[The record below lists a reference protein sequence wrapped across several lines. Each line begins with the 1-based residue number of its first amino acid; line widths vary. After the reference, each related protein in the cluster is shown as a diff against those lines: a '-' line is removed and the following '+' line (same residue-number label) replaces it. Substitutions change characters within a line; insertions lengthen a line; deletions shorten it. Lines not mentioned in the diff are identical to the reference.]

1 MTDMLDVNFNRNCSD
16 RLKQKYIEANTNEN
30 TDMHLHIP
38 ILSMIASRGNSVLE
52 LGVRDIQSTW
62 GFLSGLSRESFGY
75 YIIKNPHKLDFISQR
90 RLVSVDLF
98 DPADQGADINEVYD
112 IAKENDVEF
121 EFIKGNTLDIELDG
135 NFDCIFF
142 DTDHTYEQL
151 SAEIKK
157 YGPKANNWLIFHDTS
172 RFGKVLIPAIN
183 EFLEENKE
191 WIIVPNMS
199 TNQCNGLTVLAK
211 STLKQWE
218 GFTGHSYKDFCGI
231 AL

>member
-16 RLKQKYIEANTNEN
+16 RLKQKYNETSTNEN
-30 TDMHLHIP
+30 TDMYLHIP

-75 YIIKNPHKLDFISQR
+75 YIIKNPHKLEFISQR

-112 IAKENDVEF
+112 IAKENDVDF
-121 EFIKGNTLDIELDG
+121 KFIKGNTLDIELEES
-135 NFDCIFF
+135 FDCIFF

-157 YGPKANNWLIFHDTS
+157 YSPKATNWLIFHDTS

-199 TNQCNGLTVLAK
+199 TNQCKGLTVLAK
-211 STLKQWE
+211 STLNQWE